1 VTEPEA
7 SAASVQLDAVRQILR
22 AISESPFDQEGVLR
36 IVVSAMCALCHADQA
51 SIFVPSRE
59 GFMRGVA
66 TVGMT
71 VEGAAYELDNETP
84 LTQGTILGRAVEAAG
99 PVQIE
104 DAAADPTYTWGGRKV
119 IGFRTLMGLPIKKE
133 GRIVG
138 AVGLNRLTVRPFSDE
153 EIALVQTFADQAA
166 IVIDNVRLLGTI
178 ERQREELARY
188 LPATVAELV
197 SSPDGEKLLA
207 GHRREVTAIYCDLRG
222 FTSFAEA
229 AEPEEVMDVIRAYH
243 REMGAAIVA
252 HGATL
257 EHFAGDGMMIYLND
271 PNPIA
276 DHPIEGVRMA
286 FEMRERYEGL
296 CEDWRRNGFDLGL
309 GIGISV
315 GYATLGR
322 VGFEGHLAYA
332 VVGSVAN
339 LASRLCS
346 IASAGEIVLSERA
359 WARVSSIATARPLG
373 ELDLKGFRRP
383 VAAFAL
389 TGLIAASQPTRSLL
403 D

>member
-1 VTEPEA
+1 MTEPAPVEP
-7 SAASVQLDAVRQILR
+7 SVSPASVQLDAVRQILR
-22 AISESPFDQEGVLR
+22 AISESPFDQDGVLQ
-36 IVVSAMCALCHADQA
+36 IVVNAMCQLCHADQA
-51 SIFVPSRE
+51 SIFVPSRP
-59 GFMRGVA
+59 GFVRGVA

-71 VEGAAYELDNETP
+71 PEGAAYELEHETP
-84 LTQGTILGRAVEAAG
+84 LTNGTILGRALAAGG

-104 DAAADPTYTWGGRKV
+104 DAAADPTYTWGGRQV
-119 IGFRTLMGLPIKKE
+119 IGFHTLMGLPIMKE

-138 AVGLNRLTVRPFSDE
+138 AVGMNRLSVRPFSDE

-207 GHRREVTAIYCDLRG
+207 GHRREVTAVYCDLRG
-222 FTSFAEA
+222 FTSFAES
-229 AEPEEVMDVIRAYH
+229 AEPEEVMAVIREYH
-243 REMGAAIVA
+243 RAMGASIVA
-252 HGATL
+252 HHATL

-271 PNPIA
+271 PNPVD
-276 DHPIEGVRMA
+276 DHPVEAVRMA
-286 FEMRERYEGL
+286 FEMIEGYDAL
-296 CEDWRRNGFDLGL
+296 CEKWRRNGFDLGL

-339 LASRLCS
+339 LAARLCS
-346 IASAGEIVLSERA
+346 IAGHGEIVLSERA
-359 WARVSSIATARPLG
+359 WARVESMATAKPLG

-383 VAAFAL
+383 VAAFVL
-389 TGLIAASQPTRSLL
+389 TGLSDAQGK
-403 D
+403 

>member
-1 VTEPEA
+1 
-7 SAASVQLDAVRQILR
+7 
-22 AISESPFDQEGVLR
+22 
-36 IVVSAMCALCHADQA
+36 
-51 SIFVPSRE
+51 
-59 GFMRGVA
+59 
-66 TVGMT
+66 
-71 VEGAAYELDNETP
+71 
-84 LTQGTILGRAVEAAG
+84 
-99 PVQIE
+99 
-104 DAAADPTYTWGGRKV
+104 
-119 IGFRTLMGLPIKKE
+119 
-133 GRIVG
+133 
-138 AVGLNRLTVRPFSDE
+138 
-153 EIALVQTFADQAA
+153 
-166 IVIDNVRLLGTI
+166 
-178 ERQREELARY
+178 Y

-197 SSPDGEKLLA
+197 SSPDAEKLLA
-207 GHRREVTAIYCDLRG
+207 GHRREVTAVYCDLRG

-229 AEPEEVMDVIRAYH
+229 AEPEEVMAVVRAYH

-276 DHPIEGVRMA
+276 DHPIEAVRMA
-286 FEMRERYEGL
+286 FDMHARYEAL
-296 CEDWRRNGFDLGL
+296 CVEWRRSGFDLGL

-339 LASRLCS
+339 LAARLCS
-346 IASAGEIVLSERA
+346 IAESGETVLSERA
-359 WARVSSIATARPLG
+359 WARVETMATARALG

-389 TGLIAASQPTRSLL
+389 TGLRAAQPTGSLL